1 MAKYIDLL
9 RTQHNQDNITPPPNQ
24 SLSTRQEHNETLE
37 DLLSDESTQVP
48 EIPSGTPSY
57 EDPLLITE
65 ESEASSSLDDSQSPN
80 IESINANGSQSIDN
94 HWLSNCTEH
103 LLTFFKHAQQNTAH
117 DIDPLSKCLN
127 KLLSQ
132 LNDDEQHCVMDTL
145 ELDIAQQAQKI
156 RLIDADLGSLVQK
169 SILMML
175 YAIKAGQR
183 LKLDHDEL
191 RAHTLA
197 GMLHHIG
204 MAQVSVDI
212 RNKKE
217 RLSKSELTEIKQAPK
232 NGYHFLELC
241 NITDPC
247 ILQAASQSSERY
259 DGRGENGLSGS
270 EIAWSARLISVLSMF
285 EALIHYRPY
294 RARLLP
300 RDAIREIVKHHKK
313 SFDPSMLKAL
323 IESISLYPI
332 GTYVQLNSGEIGMV
346 IRIHPRLPLRPIV
359 NIEMDIQGS
368 EVPPRQVDLK
378 AQPNLTVEKCM
389 YKENLIDLKEVA
401 A

>member
-9 RTQHNQDNITPPPNQ
+9 RSHQHRDKSDATPPNQ
-24 SLSTRQEHNETLE
+24 PLSPPKEDHAILETL
-37 DLLSDESTQVP
+37 LPDE
-48 EIPSGTPSY
+48 
-57 EDPLLITE
+57 
-65 ESEASSSLDDSQSPN
+65 DSQATQSAPSSKASLLVDEQTSAPEG
-80 IESINANGSQSIDN
+80 IQPQSMHDTDSQTLQSSNDL
-94 HWLSNCTEH
+94 WLNDCTQH
-103 LLTFFKHAQQNTAH
+103 VLTLFKHAQQKTIC
-117 DIDPLSKCLN
+117 DISPLSKCVSQ
-127 KLLSQ
+127 LLSR
-132 LNDDEQHCVMDTL
+132 LMNDEQQCIMDTL
-145 ELDIAQQAQKI
+145 ELNISQQTQQI
-156 RLIDADLGSLVQK
+156 RLIDENLGSLVQK

-183 LKLDHDEL
+183 LKLGADEL

-204 MAQVSVDI
+204 MAQVSSEI
-212 RNKKE
+212 RHKKE
-217 RLSKSELTEIKQAPK
+217 RLSRSELAEIKQAPQY
-232 NGYHFLELC
+232 GYDFLEQC
-241 NITDPC
+241 NVTDPC
-247 ILQAASQSSERY
+247 ILQAASQSSEHF
-259 DGRGENGLSGS
+259 DGTGGKGLSGS
-270 EIAWSARLISVLSMF
+270 DIAWSARLIGVLSMF

-313 SFDPSMLKAL
+313 SFDPTMLKAL

-359 NIEMDIQGS
+359 NIEMDIQGH

-389 YKENLIDLKEVA
+389 YKENLTDLREDA
-401 A
+401 S

>member
-9 RTQHNQDNITPPPNQ
+9 RSHQKQGKSNAIPSSKEDDTPVETLLPDEGLQPQQAQVATPSNQDSLLVDEEPSLPEIMQPQDSPHTERKTLPSSDDDWLNDCTQHV
-24 SLSTRQEHNETLE
+24 LTLF
-37 DLLSDESTQVP
+37 Q
-48 EIPSGTPSY
+48 
-57 EDPLLITE
+57 
-65 ESEASSSLDDSQSPN
+65 
-80 IESINANGSQSIDN
+80 
-94 HWLSNCTEH
+94 
-103 LLTFFKHAQQNTAH
+103 HAQK
-117 DIDPLSKCLN
+117 DIACDISPLSKCIR
-127 KLLSQ
+127 KLLAQ
-132 LNDDEQHCVMDTL
+132 LVHDKQQSMMNAL
-145 ELDIAQQAQKI
+145 ELNIAQQTQHI
-156 RLIDADLGSLVQK
+156 RLIDDDLGSLVQK

-204 MAQVSVDI
+204 MAQVSHDI
-212 RNKKE
+212 RSKKE
-217 RLSKSELTEIKQAPK
+217 RLNKSELTEIKKSTQ
-232 NGYHFLELC
+232 NGYHFLEKC
-241 NITDPC
+241 NVTDPC

-259 DGRGENGLSGS
+259 DGRGESGLSGS
-270 EIAWSARLISVLSMF
+270 DIAWSARLTGVLSMF

-313 SFDPSMLKAL
+313 SFDPIMLKAL

-346 IRIHPRLPLRPIV
+346 IRVHPRLPLRPV
-359 NIEMDIQGS
+359 VHIEMDMQGR
-368 EVPPRQVDLK
+368 EIPPRQVDLT
-378 AQPNLTVEKCM
+378 AQP
-389 YKENLIDLKEVA
+389 
-401 A
+401 

>member
-9 RTQHNQDNITPPPNQ
+9 RAHHDQDKDNIPP
-24 SLSTRQEHNETLE
+24 LSSQPLATTQDDVETLE
-37 DLLSDESTQVP
+37 DLLPDENSQMQKAT
-48 EIPSGTPSY
+48 SGITAH
-57 EDPLLITE
+57 EDPLLLNE
-65 ESEASSSLDDSQSPN
+65 EPEVPSLSDNNSQY
-80 IESINANGSQSIDN
+80 IDN
-94 HWLSNCTEH
+94 HWLNNCTQH
-103 LLTFFKHAQQNTAH
+103 VLTFFKHAQQNTAH
-117 DIDPLSKCLN
+117 DISPLSKCLSE
-127 KLLSQ
+127 LLAQ
-132 LNDDEQHCVMDTL
+132 LSHDEQPGIMDTL
-145 ELDIAQQAQKI
+145 ELDIAQQTQQI
-156 RLIDADLGSLVQK
+156 RLIDEDLGSLVQK

-183 LKLDHDEL
+183 LKLNHDEL

-204 MAQVSVDI
+204 MAQVSLEI
-212 RNKKE
+212 RNKKK
-217 RLSKSELTEIKQAPK
+217 RLSKSELNEIKQSPK
-232 NGYHFLELC
+232 NGYDFLELC
-241 NITDPC
+241 NITDPR

-259 DGRGENGLSGS
+259 DGRGKNGLSGS
-270 EIAWSARLISVLSMF
+270 EIAWSARLTSVLSMF

-313 SFDPSMLKAL
+313 SFDPIMLKAL

-346 IRIHPRLPLRPIV
+346 TRIHPRLPLRPIV
-359 NIEMDIQGS
+359 NIEMDMQGS
-368 EVPPRQVDLK
+368 EIPPRQVDLK

-389 YKENLIDLKEVA
+389 YKENLIDLKEA
-401 A
+401 TA

>member
-9 RTQHNQDNITPPPNQ
+9 RSHQQEQEKNDAEPASHLVNQPKENE
-24 SLSTRQEHNETLE
+24 LSFETLLLDEGLQTQQPATSPSSNKDFSLIEEEAPVTE
-37 DLLSDESTQVP
+37 DIQPQNIQHTDNKRLQNSD
-48 EIPSGTPSY
+48 
-57 EDPLLITE
+57 D
-65 ESEASSSLDDSQSPN
+65 
-80 IESINANGSQSIDN
+80 
-94 HWLSNCTEH
+94 HWLSGCTQH
-103 LLTFFKHAQQNTAH
+103 VLTLFQHAQQNTAC
-117 DIDPLSKCLN
+117 DISPLSKCVS
-127 KLLSQ
+127 KLLAQ
-132 LNDDEQHCVMDTL
+132 LIDDEHNIIDAL
-145 ELDIAQQAQKI
+145 ELNIAQQTQQI
-156 RLIDADLGSLVQK
+156 RSIDKDLGSLVQK

-175 YAIKAGQR
+175 YAIKTGQR
-183 LKLDHDEL
+183 LKLGHDEL

-204 MAQVSVDI
+204 MAQVSHTI

-217 RLSKSELTEIKQAPK
+217 RLNKAELTEIKKSSQ
-232 NGYHFLELC
+232 NGYNFLEKC
-241 NITDPC
+241 NVTDAC

-259 DGRGENGLSGS
+259 DGRGEKGLSGS
-270 EIAWSARLISVLSMF
+270 DISWSARLTGVLSMF

-313 SFDPSMLKAL
+313 SFDPMMLKAL

-346 IRIHPRLPLRPIV
+346 IRVHPRLPLRPLV
-359 NIEMDIQGS
+359 NIEMDVQGR

-378 AQPNLTVEKCM
+378 EQPNLTIEKCM
-389 YKENLIDLKEVA
+389 YKENLVDLKEDSL
-401 A
+401 

>member
-1 MAKYIDLL
+1 MTKYIDLL
-9 RTQHNQDNITPPPNQ
+9 RTHYTQDKESIAP
-24 SLSTRQEHNETLE
+24 LSSQPLCTVQAGDEMLE
-37 DLLSDESTQVP
+37 DSLPDEKPQTQKAAATSDPCEDSILIAEEP
-48 EIPSGTPSY
+48 EA
-57 EDPLLITE
+57 L
-65 ESEASSSLDDSQSPN
+65 SSSDSIQPQN
-80 IESINANGSQSIDN
+80 TEGQKKINN
-94 HWLSNCTEH
+94 HWLNSCTEH
-103 LLTFFKHAQQNTAH
+103 VLTLFKHAQQNTAH
-117 DIDPLSKCLN
+117 DISPLSKCLN
-127 KLLSQ
+127 TLLSQ
-132 LNDDEQHCVMDTL
+132 LKHDEKHRVIDTL
-145 ELDIAQQAQKI
+145 ELDISQQTQQI
-156 RLIDADLGSLVQK
+156 RLLDEDLGSLVQK

-175 YAIKAGQR
+175 YAIKAGQQ

-204 MAQVSVDI
+204 MAQVPAEI
-212 RNKKE
+212 RHKKTS
-217 RLSKSELTEIKQAPK
+217 LSKNELSEIKQAPQ
-232 NGYHFLELC
+232 NGHHFLELC

-259 DGRGENGLSGS
+259 DGHGARGLSGS
-270 EIAWSARLISVLSMF
+270 DIAWSARLTSVLSMF

-300 RDAIREIVKHHKK
+300 RDAIREIVKHHKQ
-313 SFDPSMLKAL
+313 SFDPTMLKAL

-346 IRIHPRLPLRPIV
+346 TRIHPRLPLRPIV
-359 NIEMDIQGS
+359 NIEMDLQGG

-389 YKENLIDLKEVA
+389 YKENLIDLKEA
-401 A
+401 TS

>member
-9 RTQHNQDNITPPPNQ
+9 RAHLDQTKDNMPLCTPQEANEVLTALLPDEASHAQKTPTTPN
-24 SLSTRQEHNETLE
+24 
-37 DLLSDESTQVP
+37 P
-48 EIPSGTPSY
+48 Y

-65 ESEASSSLDDSQSPN
+65 ESEESPSPISIPSKN
-80 IESINANGSQSIDN
+80 IETTNTDEQKKNN
-94 HWLSNCTEH
+94 HDWLSSCIEH
-103 LLTFFKHAQQNTAH
+103 VLTLFKHAQQNTPH
-117 DIDPLSKCLN
+117 DISPLSKCLN
-127 KLLSQ
+127 ALLSE
-132 LNDDEQHCVMDTL
+132 LEHDEKHGVIDTL
-145 ELDIAQQAQKI
+145 ELEISQQSQQI
-156 RLIDADLGSLVQK
+156 RLIDEDLGSLVQK

-204 MAQVSVDI
+204 MAQVPPEI
-212 RNKKE
+212 RHKKTS
-217 RLSKSELTEIKQAPK
+217 LSKDELAEIKQAPQ
-232 NGYHFLELC
+232 NGHHFLALC

-259 DGRGENGLSGS
+259 DGRGESGLSGS

-313 SFDPSMLKAL
+313 SFDPTMLKAL

>member
-9 RTQHNQDNITPPPNQ
+9 RTQHKQGNITPAPNQ
-24 SLSTRQEHNETLE
+24 SLSARQEHNETLE
-37 DLLSDESTQVP
+37 DLLPDESTQVP
-48 EIPSGTPSY
+48 ETPSNAPSY

-65 ESEASSSLDDSQSPN
+65 ESEESSILSTSQPQN
-80 IESINANGSQSIDN
+80 IESINANGSPCIDN
-94 HWLSNCTEH
+94 HWLNNCTEH
-103 LLTFFKHAQQNTAH
+103 VLTFFKHAQQNTAH
-117 DIDPLSKCLN
+117 DIGPLSKCLN

-132 LNDDEQHCVMDTL
+132 LNADEQHCVMDTL
-145 ELDIAQQAQKI
+145 ELDIAQQTQKI
-156 RLIDADLGSLVQK
+156 RLIDEDLGSLVQK

-313 SFDPSMLKAL
+313 SFDPTMLKAL

-389 YKENLIDLKEVA
+389 YKENLIDLKEA
-401 A
+401 AA

>member
-9 RTQHNQDNITPPPNQ
+9 RTHHGQKKGDLPPLAKQ
-24 SLSTRQEHNETLE
+24 ALHTAQEHDETL
-37 DLLSDESTQVP
+37 DLLPDESSHMQEAASDIT
-48 EIPSGTPSY
+48 TH
-57 EDPLLITE
+57 EDPLLLSE
-65 ESEASSSLDDSQSPN
+65 EPEEPSLSGHNTQ
-80 IESINANGSQSIDN
+80 SQSIDN
-94 HWLSNCTEH
+94 HWLNSCTQH
-103 LLTFFKHAQQNTAH
+103 VLTFFKHAQQNTAH
-117 DIDPLSKCLN
+117 DISPLSKCLSE
-127 KLLSQ
+127 LLSQ
-132 LNDDEQHCVMDTL
+132 LSHDEQHGIMDTL
-145 ELDIAQQAQKI
+145 ELDIAQQTQQI
-156 RLIDADLGSLVQK
+156 RLMDEDLGSLVQK

-204 MAQVSVDI
+204 MAQVSPDI

-217 RLSKSELTEIKQAPK
+217 RLSKSELNEIKQSPK
-232 NGYHFLELC
+232 NGYDFLELC

-270 EIAWSARLISVLSMF
+270 EIAWSARLTSVLSMF

-300 RDAIREIVKHHKK
+300 RDAIREIVKHHKNPLTLSCSK
-313 SFDPSMLKAL
+313 HSLNPSRF
-323 IESISLYPI
+323 
-332 GTYVQLNSGEIGMV
+332 T
-346 IRIHPRLPLRPIV
+346 PL
-359 NIEMDIQGS
+359 
-368 EVPPRQVDLK
+368 
-378 AQPNLTVEKCM
+378 AHM
-389 YKENLIDLKEVA
+389 YS
-401 A
+401 

>member
-1 MAKYIDLL
+1 MTKYIDLL
-9 RTQHNQDNITPPPNQ
+9 RAHLDQTKDSIPPYTPQEADKELTALLPDETSHTQK
-24 SLSTRQEHNETLE
+24 
-37 DLLSDESTQVP
+37 
-48 EIPSGTPSY
+48 IPSTPSPY

-65 ESEASSSLDDSQSPN
+65 ESEEFISPISIPSKH
-80 IESINANGSQSIDN
+80 IEIANADTQEKNN
-94 HWLSNCTEH
+94 HDWLNSCIEH
-103 LLTFFKHAQQNTAH
+103 VLTLFKHAQQNTAH
-117 DIDPLSKCLN
+117 DISPLSKCLN
-127 KLLSQ
+127 TLLSE
-132 LNDDEQHCVMDTL
+132 LKHDEEHNIIDTL
-145 ELDIAQQAQKI
+145 ELEIAQQSQQI
-156 RLIDADLGSLVQK
+156 RLIDEDLGSLVQK

-204 MAQVSVDI
+204 MAQVPAEI

-259 DGRGENGLSGS
+259 DGRGKSGLSGS

-313 SFDPSMLKAL
+313 SFDPVMLKAL

-346 IRIHPRLPLRPIV
+346 TRIHPRLPLRPIV

-389 YKENLIDLKEVA
+389 YKENLIDLKETA